1 MAEALKDAQDAV
13 LPHLE
18 PAEVAEPGEGALD
31 FPAPPIPPQLA
42 AVLVQ
47 LGSVIPTVQRN
58 QLHAASSQSPTQRI
72 AVVTAIGDDPLRSH
86 PRSSAPAAG
95 DPHGGQRRLGQAY
108 FRWRGRG
115 DENSQR
121 YTLAIGQYHGFRAL
135 AALRFADCA
144 APFLAGKNV
153 ASKKVSSQ
161 RNRPR
166 WSSLPSRARQA
177 CSQTPRSS
185 QRRNRR
191 QHVAGLGYR
200 GGRSRQR
207 APVRNTHRMPSTQAR
222 LSAAGRPGRPLRPDC
237 GNKFSIAVHCCSVSL
252 IPTLKR
258 NAAIQRKYLI

>member
-1 MAEALKDAQDAV
+1 MTKALKDAQDAV

-18 PAEVAEPGEGALD
+18 PPEITEPSEGALD
-31 FPAPPIPPQLA
+31 FPAPPIAPQLA
-42 AVLVQ
+42 TVLVQ
-47 LGSVIPTVQRN
+47 LASVIPAVRRN
-58 QLHAASSQSPTQRI
+58 QLDAASSQSPTQRI
-72 AVVTAIGDDPLRSH
+72 AVVAAISDDPLRTH
-86 PRSSAPAAG
+86 PRPPAPAAG
-95 DPHGGQRRLGQAY
+95 YPHGGQCRLGQGY
-108 FRWRGRG
+108 FIRRGRG

-135 AALRFADCA
+135 AALRFTDCE

-166 WSSLPSRARQA
+166 SSSMPSSARQA
-177 CSQTPRSS
+177 RNQTPRSS

-191 QHVAGLGYR
+191 QHVTGLGYC

-207 APVRNTHRMPSTQAR
+207 APLRSTHRMPSTQAR
-222 LSAAGRPGRPLRPDC
+222 LSAAGRPGRPVRPDS

-252 IPTLKR
+252 IPPLKR
-258 NAAIQRKYLI
+258 NAVIQRKYLI